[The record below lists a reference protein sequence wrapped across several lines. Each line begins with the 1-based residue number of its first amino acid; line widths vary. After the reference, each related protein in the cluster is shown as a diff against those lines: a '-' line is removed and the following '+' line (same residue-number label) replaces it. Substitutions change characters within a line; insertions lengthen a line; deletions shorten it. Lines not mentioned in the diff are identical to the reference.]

1 MSNYSFT
8 RTDQP
13 VEAPVARNHT
23 LAERVYRT
31 LHEEIVSGALRPGQR
46 LVRRELSSR
55 LGVSPMLAAEALLR
69 LELDG
74 LVESRPLHGAR
85 VRPLTVEDYRGEE
98 LLREALECLAARMCA
113 ENASNAELAKLMV
126 LAQTV
131 DRVSAQSS
139 RQSKPGIEMHRQ
151 TPRGHCAMWEGGA
164 IGGRAPSGMDPTTR
178 PAEVAG
184 PSRRGA
190 GRLAQGAHR
199 GHCQPRPGPGR
210 GEDAR
215 ARPLPLGGR
224 LSADR
229 ESGGVARVI
238 GRWRNHA
245 LGELLKCAP
254 SPFGRGVKRVPS
266 ALWERGR
273 G

>member
-1 MSNYSFT
+1 MRPCRRRLKCQIT
-8 RTDQP
+8 RLLEP
-13 VEAPVARNHT
+13 ISRWRRPWRRNHT

-85 VRPLTVEDYRGEE
+85 VRPLTVEVYRGEE

-139 RQSKPGIEMHRQ
+139 RQSRPGMEMHRQ
-151 TPRGHCAMWEGGA
+151 IHVDIARCGK
-164 IGGRAPSGMDPTTR
+164 
-178 PAEVAG
+178 AE
-184 PSRRGA
+184 
-190 GRLAQGAHR
+190 RLAEELDRVWARRHAR
-199 GHCQPRPGPGR
+199 LKWLDPPGVVPDDWHKGLIEAIASR
-210 GEDAR
+210 DPDRAEAKMREHVRYHLEEDFRQIGNLEA
-215 ARPLPLGGR
+215 
-224 LSADR
+224 SR
-229 ESGGVARVI
+229 ESSDDGEI
-238 GRWRNHA
+238 A
-245 LGELLKCAP
+245 L
-254 SPFGRGVKRVPS
+254 
-266 ALWERGR
+266 
-273 G
+273 